1 MKISLEWLRQYLP
14 TAPDAL
20 ACGDAL
26 TMAGLPT
33 ENFESHGAD
42 TVLDVEVTSNRGDC
56 LSHVGIAREL
66 AALLRLGVTEPAI
79 GQAVPR
85 AVERGAKTDG
95 LTVAVEEPGLCPV
108 YTARVIR
115 GVKVGPSPAWM
126 VRRLEA
132 CGLRAVNNIVDVTN
146 YVLFELGQP
155 LHTFDLSQ
163 VKGNQVIVRRARA
176 GESLTSIDGHVR
188 KLTADMLVIAD
199 LDRPVALTGVMGG
212 KDSEVSGATTDVLL
226 ESAVF
231 DPLSVRKTS
240 RALQLRSDSSHRFER
255 GIPLSLPEVA
265 SARAAGLIVELGGGT
280 VSRELAVAGK
290 LGATAKPL
298 TLRLSSVRRTLG
310 IEVSAE
316 AAADALGRLRFG
328 PTIVGDSIAV
338 VVPPDRL
345 DVNVEIDL
353 VEEVAR
359 VIGYEQI
366 PLREAIS
373 ITVTPPQR
381 PQTVMEKIRSIL
393 VASGFFEA
401 ITFSFVADSM
411 RDAILPPEA
420 AGLPRAMH
428 GVRKADG
435 SLRPSCLP
443 GLMEAQRRNEAAG
456 TREVRLFEVGSTF
469 YLDGLANLVETQK
482 LALLSTDEPRQLRG
496 VVEQLLATLDG
507 ERDVVMTPV
516 QRKGYFRA
524 VEIRWGG
531 KVIGLLGVAHGEL
544 SAKLDLRSAP
554 AMAELDVL
562 PLIELARLVPQL
574 RALPRFPAVDRD
586 LSLVVEDSVRFAE
599 IESLIAGLG
608 LANLEACQFVTTYRG
623 KPLEKGKKS
632 VTVKLVFRRTDGTLT
647 AEEAD
652 ASVQKV
658 VTKAA
663 GALAATLRA

>member
-14 TAPDAL
+14 KAPDAHI
-20 ACGDAL
+20 CGEAL

-33 ENFESHGAD
+33 ENFEVHGAD

-56 LSHVGIAREL
+56 LSHLGVAREL
-66 AALLRLGVTEPAI
+66 GALLRLDVTELASGPEA
-79 GQAVPR
+79 ARSTSV
-85 AVERGAKTDG
+85 DG
-95 LTVAVEEPGLCPV
+95 VKVAVEDPTLCPV

-115 GVKVGPSPAWM
+115 GAKVGPSPAWM

-132 CGLRAVNNIVDVTN
+132 CGLRAVNNVVDVTN

-155 LHTFDLSQ
+155 LHAFDLRQ
-163 VKGNQVIVRRARA
+163 LQANQLVVRRARA

-188 KLTADMLVIAD
+188 KLTPDMLVIAD
-199 LDRPVALTGVMGG
+199 AGRAVALAGVMGG
-212 KDSEVSGATTDVLL
+212 KDSEVSAGTTDILL

-240 RALQLRSDSSHRFER
+240 RSLQLRSDSSHRFER
-255 GIPLSLPEVA
+255 GIPLSLPEAA
-265 SARAAGLIVELGGGT
+265 SARAAELIVELAGGT
-280 VSRELAVAGK
+280 LSRELAVAGK
-290 LGATAKPL
+290 LGAAPKPL
-298 TLRLSSVRRTLG
+298 ALRLASIRRTLG

-316 AAADALGRLRFG
+316 AAADALSRLRFR
-328 PTIVGDSIAV
+328 PKISGDSV
-338 VVPPDRL
+338 EVEVPADRM

-381 PQTVMEKIRSIL
+381 PQKVMEKVRSVL
-393 VASGFFEA
+393 VGSGYFEA
-401 ITFSFVADSM
+401 ITFSFVADGV

-420 AGLPRAMH
+420 AGLPRALH

-469 YLDGLANLVETQK
+469 YLDGNASLVERRK
-482 LALLSTDEPRQLRG
+482 LALLTTDEPRQLRG
-496 VVEQLLATLDG
+496 VVEQLLATLDSG
-507 ERDVVMTPV
+507 RKAEFAPV
-516 QRKGYFRA
+516 SRKGYFRA

-531 KVIGLLGVAHGEL
+531 QAIGLMGVADAAL
-544 SAKLDLRSAP
+544 SAKLDLRVAP
-554 AMAELDVL
+554 SIAEIEIV
-562 PLIELARLVPQL
+562 PLIEMTRLVPQL
-574 RALPRFPAVDRD
+574 TPLPRFPAVERD

-599 IESLIAGLG
+599 IESLISGLK

-632 VTVKLVFRRTDGTLT
+632 VTVKLLFRRVDGTLT

-652 ASVQKV
+652 ASVQMV
-658 VTKAA
+658 VERAVET
-663 GALAATLRA
+663 LAATLRT